1 MNAGDGNR
9 SRDELVAELEALRRR
24 LAEAEKAAARLE
36 QAEEA
41 SRWKEGAHQEVQRLV
56 HLGSW
61 DWNTVTN
68 ELAWSDEVYR
78 IFGLTPQ
85 QFGATF
91 DAFLESVHPDDR
103 QAVIDAVNASLADPE
118 VPYNIE
124 HRVVRPDGSERLVH
138 ERGQVT
144 FDDDGNPVRM
154 IGTVHDVTELREAEF
169 RYRTVADFT
178 YDWEYWRSADGR
190 LLYLSPSCKR
200 ISGYAPEEFIADQ
213 DLMRE
218 LILPEDR
225 EAWDDHRLEAERTPG
240 IHEVR
245 FRIRTRDGEVRWLEH
260 LCQPVTARGGKLL
273 GIRATNRDVTVR
285 ERTAAEAAQLR
296 QQLLHSGRV
305 AAMGELAASLAHELT
320 QPLAAI
326 LSNAQA
332 ALRLLAAEPPDV
344 EEVRASLADIVDDDK
359 RAADVIKG
367 VRALLKRGEADYA
380 AVDAND
386 VVRQVAALARNEAL
400 ARRVDINLELADRL
414 TPVLGDR
421 VQLQQVI
428 LNLLLNAL
436 EIMAEEEGGPREIVV
451 RTAERAG
458 KNVLVAVQDS
468 GPGIDAARAESLF
481 DPFFTTKGEGLGMGL
496 AIGRTIVERHGG
508 RIWFENNADRG
519 ATFFVS
525 LPVSGGKTA

>member
-1 MNAGDGNR
+1 MNADDRNKGRDG
-9 SRDELVAELEALRRR
+9 LLAELEALRRR
-24 LAEAEKAAARLE
+24 LAKAEEAAARLKQVDE
-36 QAEEA
+36 ALRRKEEA
-41 SRWKEGAHQEVQRLV
+41 LQEAQRLV

-61 DWNTVTN
+61 DWNIVTN

-78 IFGLTPQ
+78 IFGLTPR
-85 QFGATF
+85 QFGATY

-103 QAVIDAVNASLADPE
+103 RAVMDAVDASLADAE
-118 VPYNIE
+118 VPYSIE

-138 ERGQVT
+138 ERGEVT
-144 FDDDGNPVRM
+144 FDDDGKPVRM

-190 LLYLSPSCKR
+190 LLYVSPSCKR
-200 ISGYAPEEFIADQ
+200 ISGYAPEEFIADP

-218 LILPEDR
+218 LIIPEDR
-225 EAWDDHRLEAERTPG
+225 EIWDDHRREAEGTPG

-245 FRIRTRDGEVRWLEH
+245 FRIRTREGEVRWLEH
-260 LCQPVTARGGKLL
+260 VCQPVTARGGKFL
-273 GIRATNRDVTVR
+273 GIRASNRDVTAR
-285 ERTAAEAAQLR
+285 ERTVIEAARLR
-296 QQLLHSGRV
+296 QQLLHAGRV

-367 VRALLKRGEADYA
+367 VRALLKRGDPDYA
-380 AVDAND
+380 PVDAND
-386 VVRQVAALARNEAL
+386 VVRQVATLARNEAL
-400 ARRVDINLELADRL
+400 ARRVDMNLELADRIA
-414 TPVLGDR
+414 PVLGDR

-428 LNLLLNAL
+428 LNLLLNAI
-436 EIMAEEEGGPREIVV
+436 EVMGEEEVGPREIVV

-458 KNVLVAVQDS
+458 KDVLVAVQDS
-468 GPGIDAARAESLF
+468 GPGVDADEADRLF
-481 DPFFTTKGEGLGMGL
+481 EPFYTTKGEGLGMGL
-496 AIGRTIVERHGG
+496 AVSRSIVERHGG
-508 RIWFENNADRG
+508 RIWAENNADRG
-519 ATFFVS
+519 ATFYVT
-525 LPVSGGKTA
+525 LPVPQSAV

>member
-1 MNAGDGNR
+1 MTLLVNIMGEGERNKGY
-9 SRDELVAELEALRRR
+9 DELLAELEALRRR
-24 LAEAEKAAARLE
+24 LAK
-36 QAEEA
+36 AEEA
-41 SRWKEGAHQEVQRLV
+41 TALLKQVEEALKEAQRLA
-56 HLGSW
+56 HIGSW
-61 DWNTVTN
+61 DWNVVTN
-68 ELAWSDEVYR
+68 ELTWSDEVYR
-78 IFGLTPQ
+78 IFGLAPQ
-85 QFGATF
+85 QFGATY

-103 QAVIDAVNASLADPE
+103 QAVMDAVDASLADAE
-118 VPYNIE
+118 VPYSIE

-138 ERGQVT
+138 ERGEVT
-144 FDDDGNPVRM
+144 FDGGEPVRM
-154 IGTVHDVTELREAEF
+154 IGTVHDVTALREAEF

-178 YDWEYWRSADGR
+178 YDWEYWRSADGP
-190 LLYLSPSCKR
+190 LLYVSPSCER
-200 ISGYAPEEFIADQ
+200 ISGYAPEEFIADP
-213 DLMRE
+213 DMMRE
-218 LILPEDR
+218 LIIPEDR
-225 EAWDDHRLEAERTPG
+225 ELWDGHRREAEGTPG

-260 LCQPVTARGGKLL
+260 VCQPVTARGGKFL

-285 ERTAAEAAQLR
+285 ERIAIEAARLR
-296 QQLLHSGRV
+296 GQLLHAGRV

-332 ALRLLAAEPPDV
+332 ALRLMAAEPADV

-367 VRALLKRGEADYA
+367 VRALLKRGDPDYA

-414 TPVLGDR
+414 PPVLGDR

-428 LNLLLNAL
+428 LNLLLNAI
-436 EIMAEEEGGPREIVV
+436 EVTGEEEVGPREIVV

-458 KNVLVAVQDS
+458 KDVLVAVRDS
-468 GPGIDAARAESLF
+468 GPGVDAARADRLF
-481 DPFFTTKGEGLGMGL
+481 EPFYTTKGEGLGMGL
-496 AIGRTIVERHGG
+496 AVSRSIVERHGG

-519 ATFFVS
+519 ATFYVT
-525 LPVSGGKTA
+525 LPVAEGEAS

>member
-1 MNAGDGNR
+1 MSLFFNLMNAGDGNR

-367 VRALLKRGEADYA
+367 VRALLT
-380 AVDAND
+380 
-386 VVRQVAALARNEAL
+386 
-400 ARRVDINLELADRL
+400 ARRSGLRRRRRQRRRPPGRGA
-414 TPVLGDR
+414 G
-421 VQLQQVI
+421 
-428 LNLLLNAL
+428 
-436 EIMAEEEGGPREIVV
+436 
-451 RTAERAG
+451 AER
-458 KNVLVAVQDS
+458 S
-468 GPGIDAARAESLF
+468 PGQAR
-481 DPFFTTKGEGLGMGL
+481 
-496 AIGRTIVERHGG
+496 
-508 RIWFENNADRG
+508 
-519 ATFFVS
+519 
-525 LPVSGGKTA
+525 